1 MKSTFE
7 GIFIQAIKDGEDK
20 DVVLKEIQN
29 NITSHKRVIESIN
42 TQIMQK
48 QIHKAAIEDDIDS
61 LTYQMNII
69 LGREDD

>member
-1 MKSTFE
+1 MKGFLYK
-7 GIFIQAIKDGEDK
+7 QLKMGEDK

-48 QIHKAAIEDDIDS
+48 QIHKIAIEDDIDS